1 MDLHQAV
8 PLQVIDKVGYLIT
21 GNDAN
26 DLLYDAMDKYINSK
40 YVDPE
45 RQQRLDTLAQVIQA
59 DHALRTRTRTTT
71 GNNNGD
77 STG

>member
-26 DLLYDAMDKYINSK
+26 DLLYDAMEKYINSK

-59 DHALRTRTRTTT
+59 DHALRTRTTT